1 MRCKV
6 AFIFGIWFMAT
17 LGCTKAVAVPLTV
30 VYPQVKAP
38 YDEIFKQIIRGVEHQ
53 QQGQVQLVEIDS
65 STSVDQVA
73 KDLAK
78 DPTTQVIALGKSSYQ
93 VAQQVQR
100 TNAVVVGAL
109 PLQSSNLAGISLLT
123 DPKVLLDSLKMLAP
137 SITRV
142 HVVYSESSRWLINAA
157 IEQAPN
163 YGIELVAE
171 QVNDLKE
178 AVNRYQ
184 DLLQTIDPATSA
196 VWLPLDTITV
206 NEQVILPKVLEM
218 AWERNIVLFSSKP
231 EHAKRGVLFST
242 FPDHFELGRELVIMV
257 QQLQQGK
264 IPASLVPLQQVQ
276 LAVNLR
282 TAAHL
287 GMEYKQEVLRKIA
300 ITFK

>member
-1 MRCKV
+1 MRCRV
-6 AFIFGIWFMAT
+6 AILIGIWFLAT
-17 LGCTKAVAVPLTV
+17 LVCTKVVAEPLTV

-53 QQGQVQLVEIDS
+53 QQGHLQLVEIDS
-65 STSVDQVA
+65 TTSLDQVA

-78 DPTTQVIALGKSSYQ
+78 DPTIQVIALGKSSYQ

-163 YGIELVAE
+163 YGIEVVAE

-184 DLLQTIDPATSA
+184 DCKVSTQPPVPSGCR
-196 VWLPLDTITV
+196 WMPLP
-206 NEQVILPKVLEM
+206 
-218 AWERNIVLFSSKP
+218 
-231 EHAKRGVLFST
+231 
-242 FPDHFELGRELVIMV
+242 
-257 QQLQQGK
+257 
-264 IPASLVPLQQVQ
+264 
-276 LAVNLR
+276 
-282 TAAHL
+282 
-287 GMEYKQEVLRKIA
+287 
-300 ITFK
+300 